1 MRNMRKA
8 LPCILLAISVLMLNA
23 CATQTQ
29 DADQSKIQTSSESL
43 SSANE
48 TAESDDE
55 NGFVQNTDR
64 FRVDGSIEETTL
76 VDSDEITVVAKDM
89 EYRNDTA
96 YLSIAITNKTKDPFT
111 VLTDTISYSGNYI
124 NDYMVSDG
132 YLNCDV
138 APGAT
143 EEEELGFSFG
153 GLEMYGMKGIGEI
166 GLGLRVTDEESKT
179 LFQEIVSVKTSLN
192 GDPSIKIGDF
202 SDAVSNAENQAE
214 KGYAFTP
221 ASSIDQSIEEAGIT
235 VVSGAIVTNEENEKS
250 LVLEV
255 ENCTNEVVNVTENDI
270 SLDGVLASEGRW
282 STTTVA
288 PGKRAVI
295 DTDLTYISERGDD
308 PIDISSI
315 KEVGLKL
322 GLADANGNTILD
334 PTEVTITF

>member
-8 LPCILLAISVLMLNA
+8 LPCILLAISMLMLSA
-23 CATQTQ
+23 CAAQTQ
-29 DADQSKIQTSSESL
+29 DADQSKIQTPSESP
-43 SSANE
+43 SNANE
-48 TAESDDE
+48 ATESE
-55 NGFVQNTDR
+55 ESGFAQNTDR
-64 FRVDGSIEETTL
+64 FRVDGTIEETTL
-76 VDSDEITVVAKDM
+76 VDNDEIAVVAKDI

-96 YLSIAITNKTKDPFT
+96 YLNIAITNKTKDPFT
-111 VLTDTISYSGNYI
+111 VLTNTLSYSGNYI

-143 EEEELGFSFG
+143 EEEELGFSFD
-153 GLEMYGMKGIGEI
+153 GLEMYGMKGVGEI
-166 GLGLRVTDEESKT
+166 GLGLRVTDEDLKT
-179 LFQEIVSVKTSLN
+179 LFQEIMPVKTSLN

-202 SDAVSNAENQAE
+202 SDVIGNAENQA
-214 KGYAFTP
+214 KRGYAFTP
-221 ASSIDQSIEEAGIT
+221 ASSIDQSIEEAGIA
-235 VVSGAIVTNEENEKS
+235 VVSGAIVTNKENEKS

-255 ENCTNEVVNVTENDI
+255 ENRTNEVVNVVESEI

-295 DTDLTYISERGDD
+295 DTDLTYISEHGDD

-315 KEVGLKL
+315 KEVGLHL
-322 GLADANGNTILD
+322 GLADANENTILD
-334 PTEVTITF
+334 PSEVTVAF